1 MKRRSNIKQP
11 LANQGFTLI
20 EVIASFTILAMT
32 FMVVLEILSNSSTN
46 TIKSSERSKI
56 ALLAQSKMDEVG
68 LIIPVEEG
76 SVSGSFDEDVDWDVL
91 IQAYDVP
98 YEGNV
103 EMDFAPV
110 ELFKVKLT
118 LSWFDG
124 HDKRRSVDFVTL
136 KAMTPDYSDAQGLG
150 K

>member
-1 MKRRSNIKQP
+1 MRRYKLTRRQQ
-11 LANQGFTLI
+11 AQGFTLI

-32 FMVVLEILSNSSTN
+32 FMVILEILSNSSTN
-46 TIKSSERSKI
+46 TIKSSERTQI

-68 LIIPVEEG
+68 IIIPVEE
-76 SVSGSFDEDVDWDVL
+76 STVSGQFDDKVSWDVV
-91 IQAYDVP
+91 IQPFDVP

-110 ELFKVKLT
+110 ELFKVTLT
-118 LSWFDG
+118 VSWEDG
-124 HDKRRSVDFVTL
+124 LRNLRSMSFVTL
-136 KAMTPDYSDAQGLG
+136 KAMTPDFDGNGVG

>member
-1 MKRRSNIKQP
+1 MRRSNIKPP

-76 SVSGSFDEDVDWDVL
+76 SVSGSFEEDVDWDVV
-91 IQAYDVP
+91 IQPYDVP

-124 HDKRRSVDFVTL
+124 HDNRRSVDFFTL
-136 KAMTPDYSDAQGLG
+136 KAMTPDYSEAQGLG

>member
-1 MKRRSNIKQP
+1 MRVHGLKPMQK
-11 LANQGFTLI
+11 NQGFTLI

-46 TIKSSERSKI
+46 TIKSSERTQI

-68 LIIPVEEG
+68 LLIPVEEG
-76 SVSGSFDEDVDWDVL
+76 SQSGRFNDDINWDIN
-91 IQAYDVP
+91 IQAYDAP

-110 ELFKVKLT
+110 ELFKVILT
-118 LSWFDG
+118 LTWQDG
-124 HDKRRSVDFVTL
+124 YNQQRSMDFVTL
-136 KAMTPDYSDAQGLG
+136 KAMTPDFESQGTAR
-150 K
+150 